1 MEKSPSPAP
10 PKKQKLDVV
19 SHSALLS
26 SSPGTPAGPQKQ
38 PSSRRAL
45 RRGLG
50 GAVHQQPSR
59 KKHAKRTLLSRGQKE
74 RKDAAELPFS
84 PPYPAPTFRGRNKI
98 NPTKQ
103 PARFE
108 RASPPPSPF
117 LGEPHPQLSP
127 GASLGSSEDKLVQM
141 TGCRSRGFSLQT
153 LPPPCLS
160 PSLPT
165 PSPPPLPWPLASPR
179 PPTPSCFGLGEA
191 RWLPGFPA
199 LPLG

>member
-1 MEKSPSPAP
+1 MEKRLAPVVLNTTSFCPISVLVPLIRSTKEMTKCKEEVPQTGGEEILRRGKIPQPSPTE
-10 PKKQKLDVV
+10 KQKLNVV

-26 SSPGTPAGPQKQ
+26 SSPGSPAGPQKQ

-103 PARFE
+103 PAQF
-108 RASPPPSPF
+108 
-117 LGEPHPQLSP
+117 
-127 GASLGSSEDKLVQM
+127 
-141 TGCRSRGFSLQT
+141 
-153 LPPPCLS
+153 
-160 PSLPT
+160 
-165 PSPPPLPWPLASPR
+165 
-179 PPTPSCFGLGEA
+179 
-191 RWLPGFPA
+191 
-199 LPLG
+199 